1 MEENRSTR
9 RALTAIVSFL
19 LTATTAL
26 ILLVVLLLE
35 WLTTLFCSELIAT
48 TLVAGLFIVIAI
60 AIYTLSAHRAIEEI
74 KSRWDAIYQVAYSAR
89 RGYERAV
96 NLLKSLFNWR

>member
-9 RALTAIVSFL
+9 RALTAIVCFL

-35 WLTTLFCSELIAT
+35 WLTRLFGSELIAT
-48 TLVAGLFIVIAI
+48 MLVAGLFGFVSAI
-60 AIYTLSAHRAIEEI
+60 IYAFAAHRAIEQI
-74 KSRWDAIYQVAYSAR
+74 KARWDAIYQVAYSAR

-96 NLLKSLFNWR
+96 NLLKRLFN